1 MGVKDFK
8 RKAIIT
14 NLLSRVLG
22 SGVMNSVAIELI
34 FSLLPAPAPDATSH
48 PHLSAQAAL
57 TEHYRLCGLSNGN
70 LFLTLLEAVKSQIK
84 AAGRD
89 VEF

>member
-14 NLLSRVLG
+14 NLLSGVLG

-34 FSLLPAPAPDATSH
+34 FSLLPAPAADATSH

-57 TEHYRLCGLSNGN
+57 TEHYIMSPWSHRESDM
-70 LFLTLLEAVKSQIK
+70 TE
-84 AAGRD
+84 
-89 VEF
+89 